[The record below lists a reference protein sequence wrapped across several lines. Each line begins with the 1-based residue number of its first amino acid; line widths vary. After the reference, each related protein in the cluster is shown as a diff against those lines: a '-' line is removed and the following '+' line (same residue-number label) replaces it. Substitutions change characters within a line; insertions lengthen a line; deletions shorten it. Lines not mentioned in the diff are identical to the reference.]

1 MDSTSWRHFDHK
13 ADIGIEGTGPSM
25 EMAFAQAGLALN
37 AVISDLKSVRPV
49 TARSVKCSGDDSEL
63 LFFDFINEIIFL
75 ISTEGMLFSQVDVRI
90 KGSELEAGLLGEAI
104 NPERHDPAVEI
115 KGASFNGLVVRQD
128 EKGLWI
134 AGCVVDV

>member
-1 MDSTSWRHFDHK
+1 MDSTRWRHFDHK

-37 AVISDLKSVRPV
+37 SVISDLKSVRPL
-49 TARSVKCSGDDSEL
+49 TARIVKCSGDDPEI

-75 ISTEGMLFSQVDVRI
+75 ISTEAMLFSQVDVRI
-90 KGSELEAGLLGEAI
+90 KGSELEARLLGEAI

-128 EKGLWI
+128 KKCLWI
-134 AGCVVDV
+134 ARCVVDV